1 MRGKIRFMLPL
12 NSLEISELA
21 LPKLIPVTST
31 NNQSLFTVDLFAEIV
46 LYFSVS
52 KI

>member
-1 MRGKIRFMLPL
+1 MRGKIRFMLSSY
-12 NSLEISELA
+12 NLEISELA
-21 LPKLIPVTST
+21 LPKLIPETST
-31 NNQSLFTVDLFAEIV
+31 NNQSLLTVDLLAEMV